1 MQLADAI
8 VLAFPGI
15 AATEGAL
22 VGQLARI
29 SRVLTVA
36 ADSILCQQG
45 AATDCL
51 HWLLD
56 GQMALVQSGP
66 SLGAAVIDVVRP
78 VAGITV
84 AGAVLGEAYPITAQ
98 ALAPSRVLEV
108 RATPLRHLSQQKPL
122 LAIELMRGMA
132 RETASAV
139 WQIVDLKT
147 RKAAQRLGNY
157 LLTLVEDPEAVTAE
171 FRLPFQKGILAAKLG
186 CRQEN
191 LSRAFA
197 SLRQL
202 GVETHGLHVRL
213 SDIPR
218 LQAFSGAGA
227 PGAGGRVEG
236 TLAEMFS
243 SAFRL

>member
-1 MQLADAI
+1 MQLADSIAL
-8 VLAFPGI
+8 VFPGI
-15 AATEGAL
+15 ATTERAL
-22 VGQLARI
+22 VGQLATI
-29 SRVLTVA
+29 SRVLTVT

-45 AATDCL
+45 AAADCL
-51 HWLLD
+51 HWLLE

-66 SLGAAVIDVVRP
+66 SLGPAVIDVLRP

-108 RATPLRHLSQQKPL
+108 QAAPLRHLSQQKPT

-157 LLTLVEDPEAVTAE
+157 LLTLVDNPEAVTAE
-171 FRLPFQKGILAAKLG
+171 FRLPFQKGMLAAKLG

-197 SLRQL
+197 TLREL
-202 GVETHGLHVRL
+202 GVETHGLRVRV

-218 LQAFSGAGA
+218 LRGFSGVGA
-227 PGAGGRVEG
+227 PGAGARAEG
-236 TLAEMFS
+236 TLAEAFS
-243 SAFRL
+243 SAFEL